1 MRGGVWQGGLA
12 QLEGEV
18 DLHSDGSSGK
28 TSPHLVTWEQRPG
41 GLRVSGEGQ
50 KQNSEAEACG
60 ACLSHLCGWKGV
72 NWGREAR
79 HEMGEVA
86 LDPIPKDLTG
96 TAGTLAF
103 SRQEEGSLFLS
114 KGGVI

>member
-1 MRGGVWQGGLA
+1 M
-12 QLEGEV
+12 
-18 DLHSDGSSGK
+18 
-28 TSPHLVTWEQRPG
+28 TWEQRPG